1 MVYVAEALSLSYLAN
16 RSARSASF
24 TIIGIKDKVVDSLS
38 RVLSGVLLLSDIC
51 RLIIPFT
58 SLYLSRVVLRT
69 YKIPS
74 FLK

>member
-24 TIIGIKDKVVDSLS
+24 TIISIKDKVVDSLS
-38 RVLSGVLLLSDIC
+38 RVLSGVLLLSDIY